1 MPRREEGPERGIKP
15 RARDHTPSSR
25 WRLGPPLPTG
35 SRREEADGDTA
46 AGAGSRGKVP
56 RGLESHRGVPPRGSK
71 ALSGAGT
78 AALPS
83 GPETLGVCTGGPGS
97 GRPEGGRPESCREK
111 ESIFGQFTH
120 STSHLVGLTKHGKE
134 EVKFVNC
141 TEIQAVHFRGQL
153 WYQIILVMQI
163 SSPSGQPPVVPG
175 DCGGRICFPSC
186 DPRSHNTPA
195 GPAQHPAAREGAR
208 AAYAGGAGWG
218 VPGGDIT
225 QGSCLVPVL
234 GFAKKRKKRGDF
246 TLRFSPSSLGKYS
259 PELGMF

>member
-1 MPRREEGPERGIKP
+1 MG
-15 RARDHTPSSR
+15 
-25 WRLGPPLPTG
+25 
-35 SRREEADGDTA
+35 
-46 AGAGSRGKVP
+46 
-56 RGLESHRGVPPRGSK
+56 
-71 ALSGAGT
+71 
-78 AALPS
+78 
-83 GPETLGVCTGGPGS
+83 TGGPGS
-97 GRPEGGRPESCREK
+97 GRAEGGRPESRREK

-153 WYQIILVMQI
+153 WDQIILIMQI
-163 SSPSGQPPVVPG
+163 SSPSGRPPVASGDHGAASASCPATPVATAHLLGRGSTPLPG
-175 DCGGRICFPSC
+175 RGRGRPVLRWGGP
-186 DPRSHNTPA
+186 
-195 GPAQHPAAREGAR
+195 
-208 AAYAGGAGWG
+208 W
-218 VPGGDIT
+218 GDIT

>member
-1 MPRREEGPERGIKP
+1 M
-15 RARDHTPSSR
+15 
-25 WRLGPPLPTG
+25 PTG

-56 RGLESHRGVPPRGSK
+56 RGLESRRGVPPRGSK
-71 ALSGAGT
+71 ALSGART

-97 GRPEGGRPESCREK
+97 GRAEGGRPESCREK

-175 DCGGRICFPSC
+175 ECGGASDYRPVIPVATAHLLGR
-186 DPRSHNTPA
+186 RSTPLPGRGRGRPMLGEQGGGCPEETSHRDHA
-195 GPAQHPAAREGAR
+195 LFLSLALPKSGKSEG
-208 AAYAGGAGWG
+208 
-218 VPGGDIT
+218 T
-225 QGSCLVPVL
+225 SH
-234 GFAKKRKKRGDF
+234 
-246 TLRFSPSSLGKYS
+246 
-259 PELGMF
+259 